1 MEYFINN
8 HLKNIYNLVSNNLEF
23 ILMKIK
29 VLKIYVNILYYFG
42 NIVILNTIN
51 KNIYILKNK
60 YKNKFVKII

>member
-8 HLKNIYNLVSNNLEF
+8 HLKNIYNLESNNLEF

-42 NIVILNTIN
+42 NIVILNIIN